1 MLSFSFSWTFSS
13 PAHPCVRG
21 RRRLPSGLPPLERP
35 WGKTVA
41 GPSRPRALAA
51 RSRSAQVQR
60 WANGCAPACLPRAAR
75 VWVAYLL
82 SAGNIS
88 TPLPSRLGGPHQL
101 VIHLRNGLSRPHAPC
116 CPDRKHTYHALH
128 HGHPIRLPL
137 TPHNV
142 VATVA
147 RDKAA
152 LLAASTHGRSIR
164 PPSLAYTAA
173 TAWPGPGH

>member
-1 MLSFSFSWTFSS
+1 MLLKGAVRRKQVSKKQ
-13 PAHPCVRG
+13 CVA
-21 RRRLPSGLPPLERP
+21 ERCQ
-35 WGKTVA
+35 GEST
-41 GPSRPRALAA
+41 
-51 RSRSAQVQR
+51 RSV
-60 WANGCAPACLPRAAR
+60 P
-75 VWVAYLL
+75 VAYLL

-116 CPDRKHTYHALH
+116 CPDRKHTCHALH

-137 TPHNV
+137 TPPNV

-147 RDKAA
+147 RYKAA
-152 LLAASTHGRSIR
+152 LLAASTHGRSSR

-173 TAWPGPGH
+173 TAWPGPGHSWAREPATAGASSHGAARNCDRHGTRPADAACRLRPCTAC